1 MHTLLFA
8 DSTQTFPVS
17 QDKIGIS
24 VFNFSPFHIY
34 SLDLWFPNGLILE
47 KKHQEVHKHAANHNI
62 LGCWKLQ
69 TLLVI
74 TFTSK

>member
-8 DSTQTFPVS
+8 DSTQTFLVS

-47 KKHQEVHKHAANHNI
+47 KNTRKCI
-62 LGCWKLQ
+62 SMLP
-69 TLLVI
+69 TT
-74 TFTSK
+74 TFWVAGNYKPF